1 MSEFR
6 IDQIKNQ
13 NATGGPNIA
22 GITTFTGTSGIVM
35 PSGDTR
41 YRYSA
46 IDGEIVKDGLV
57 LWLDAGKQES
67 FGSDGTVWRDLSGQG
82 NNGTLTSGIGFT
94 VEQGGSLIFDGVND
108 GAKVPRTHLYQT
120 GDEIS
125 VEAWIN
131 ADNISDQDYQAFFT
145 IGGVAGTDRDRS
157 FQMRVS
163 DYTVS
168 GGGEGHIDALYRNSA
183 NNAWHILRTSGT
195 PIANNTWYHV
205 VSTYTYGTGSS
216 WKIYI
221 NGVEQS
227 TTYQYGDGNADPI
240 QPEDPSIYIGLGEDG
255 RPAFNTGSGEE
266 WLGKIG
272 KVGLYHK
279 TLTAAEVKQNFNAL
293 RSRYGL

>member
-13 NATGGPNIA
+13 AGTSGPHVA
-22 GITTFTGTSGIVM
+22 GITTFTGTSGLVM

-46 IDGEIVKDGLV
+46 TDGEIVRDGLV

-67 FGSDGTVWRDLSGQG
+67 FGSDGTVWRDLSGQD

-131 ADNISDQDYQAFFT
+131 ADNINDQTYQAFFT

-157 FQMRVS
+157 FQMRVANYS
-163 DYTVS
+163 SIPGY
-168 GGGEGHIDALYRNSA
+168 IDALYRNSA
-183 NNAWHILRTSGT
+183 NDAWQIIRTSN
-195 PIANNTWYHV
+195 PVIVNNTWYHV

-227 TTYQYGDGNADPI
+227 VTFSSGNGNADPI
-240 QPEDPSIYIGLGEDG
+240 QPADPSIYIGLGEDG

-293 RSRYGL
+293 RGRFGI